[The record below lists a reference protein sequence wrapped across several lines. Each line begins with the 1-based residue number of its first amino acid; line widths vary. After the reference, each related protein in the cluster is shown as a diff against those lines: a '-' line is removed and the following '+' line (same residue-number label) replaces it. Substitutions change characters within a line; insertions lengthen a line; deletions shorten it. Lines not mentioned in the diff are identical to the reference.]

1 MWLRFRVFLVAF
13 LLVVALVIRGESLS
27 YAGLAD
33 VRGPFEHVD
42 RMGHA
47 FYMLKLG
54 DAGRLPIYAYWS
66 SEAGLVSRS
75 FGHGWCIPLLESRI
89 YPVSSSCLRLRLPDG
104 YVRHFHK
111 RKDGSY
117 SGGRFWTAT
126 EDGHTTRV
134 IADSGDGFPRT
145 VLSFVRGR
153 LAKMECEEGAFE
165 FKEDTTGLSVV
176 SKGRKILTVAADAAN
191 PDVVTVRLGG
201 TRIRAEKRP
210 AAVFFAPGEDGSQP
224 VKGEAKSLSSLEF
237 SSGERHTFEYGGD
250 ESRASFTADRLRVEW
265 SPATRKILT
274 AGGFDFEIG
283 ADPSDGVSG
292 PGIARVGPDG
302 ARESYSYEVG
312 KGLITVESSNGV
324 KTVSRLFTSGDNAGK
339 LRWRE
344 RYSYGVCEERVD
356 FIYDKSGKILDRI
369 VRRERK

>member
-1 MWLRFRVFLVAF
+1 MWQKFRFFLVATSF
-13 LLVVALVIRGESLS
+13 VIAFAARGESLS

-54 DAGRLPIYAYWS
+54 DAGRLPVYAYWS
-66 SEAGLVSRS
+66 SEAGIASKSL
-75 FGHGWCIPLLESRI
+75 GHGWCIPLLESRI
-89 YPVSSSCLRLRLPDG
+89 YPVSSTCLRLRLPDG
-104 YVRHFHK
+104 YVRHFH
-111 RKDGSY
+111 RQKDGSY
-117 SGGRFWTAT
+117 SGGRFWSAT

-153 LAKMECEEGAFE
+153 LARMECEEGTFE
-165 FKEDTTGLSVV
+165 FKEDTTGLSIV
-176 SKGRKILTVAADAAN
+176 SKGRKLLTVAADSGN

-210 AAVFFAPGEDGSQP
+210 ATVFFAPGEEDSRP
-224 VKGEAKSLSSLEF
+224 VKGEAKALSSLEF
-237 SSGERHTFEYGGD
+237 SSGERHAFEYGGD
-250 ESRASFTADRLRVEW
+250 GSRASFTADGLRIEW
-265 SPATRKILT
+265 SPDTRKVL
-274 AGGFDFEIG
+274 AADGFDFEIG
-283 ADPSDGVSG
+283 AVPSDGVSG
-292 PGIARVGPDG
+292 PSIARIDPAG
-302 ARESYSYEVG
+302 AREAYSHEVG

-344 RYSYGVCEERVD
+344 RYSYGVLEERVD
-356 FIYDKSGKILDRI
+356 FIYDKAGKIVDRI

>member
-1 MWLRFRVFLVAF
+1 MRQRFRVFLVATS
-13 LLVVALVIRGESLS
+13 LVIAFEAGGESLS
-27 YAGLAD
+27 YAGLSD

-54 DAGRLPIYAYWS
+54 DAGRLPVYAYWS
-66 SEAGLVSRS
+66 SAAGIVSRS
-75 FGHGWCIPLLESRI
+75 FGHGWSIPLLESRI
-89 YPVSSSCLRLRLPDG
+89 YPVSSTCLRLQQPDG

-117 SGGRFWTAT
+117 SGGRFWSAT

-134 IADSGDGFPRT
+134 IADSDDGFPRT

-153 LAKMECEEGAFE
+153 LAKMECEEGVFE

-176 SKGRKILTVAADAAN
+176 SKGRKLLTVTADAVN
-191 PDVVTVRLGG
+191 SDVVTVRLGG

-237 SSGERHTFEYGGD
+237 SSGERHAFEYGGD
-250 ESRASFTADRLRVEW
+250 ASRASFTADGQRVEW
-265 SPATRKILT
+265 NPATRKAL
-274 AGGFDFEIG
+274 ASAGFDFEIG

-292 PGIARVGPDG
+292 PSIVRIDPAG

-344 RYSYGVCEERVD
+344 RYNYGVCEERVD
-356 FIYDKSGKILDRI
+356 FIYDKSGKIVDRI

>member
-1 MWLRFRVFLVAF
+1 MRQRFRVFLIAIS
-13 LLVVALVIRGESLS
+13 LVIAFVARGESLS

-33 VRGPFEHVD
+33 VRGPFEYVD

-54 DAGRLPIYAYWS
+54 DAGPLPVYAYWC
-66 SEAGLVSRS
+66 SEAGIVSKS

-89 YPVSSSCLRLRLPDG
+89 YPVSSTCLKLRQPDG

-117 SGGRFWTAT
+117 SGGRIWSAIV
-126 EDGHTTRV
+126 DGHTTRV
-134 IADSGDGFPRT
+134 VADSDDGFPRT
-145 VLSFVRGR
+145 VLSYVRGR
-153 LAKMECEEGAFE
+153 LAKMDCEEGTFE
-165 FKEDTTGLSVV
+165 FKEDTTGLSIV
-176 SKGRKILTVAADAAN
+176 SRGRKLLTVTSGAAN
-191 PDVVTVRLGG
+191 SDFVTMRIGG

-210 AAVFFAPGEDGSQP
+210 AAVFFAPREDGSQP
-224 VKGEAKSLSSLEF
+224 EKREEKVLSSLEF
-237 SSGERHTFEYGGD
+237 SSGERHAFEYGGD
-250 ESRASFTADRLRVEW
+250 ESRASFAADGFQVKW
-265 SPATRKILT
+265 SPSTRKVLV
-274 AGGFDFEIG
+274 AGKFDFEIG
-283 ADPSDGVSG
+283 RSPSDGVSG
-292 PGIARVGPDG
+292 PSIVRIDPAG
-302 ARESYSYEVG
+302 AREAYSYEVS

-344 RYSYGVCEERVD
+344 RYNHGVCEERVD
-356 FIYDKSGKILDRI
+356 FIYDKTGKIVDRI

>member
-1 MWLRFRVFLVAF
+1 MWQRSRGFLVVF
-13 LLVVALVIRGESLS
+13 SLVIAFAARGESLS
-27 YAGLAD
+27 YAGLSD

-54 DAGRLPIYAYWS
+54 DAGRLPVYAYWS
-66 SEAGLVSRS
+66 SEAGLVSKS

-89 YPVSSSCLRLRLPDG
+89 YPVSSTCLRLRQPDG
-104 YVRHFHK
+104 YIRHFHK

-134 IADSGDGFPRT
+134 VADSDDGFPRT

-153 LAKMECEEGAFE
+153 LAKMECEEGSFE

-176 SKGRKILTVAADAAN
+176 SKGRKLLTVAADSVN

-201 TRIRAEKRP
+201 TRIRAEKCP

-224 VKGEAKSLSSLEF
+224 VKGEAKALSSLEF
-237 SSGERHTFEYGGD
+237 SSGERHAFEYGGD
-250 ESRASFTADRLRVEW
+250 DGRASFMADGLRIKW
-265 SPATRKILT
+265 SPATRKVL
-274 AGGFDFEIG
+274 ASGGFDFEIG
-283 ADPSDGVSG
+283 VDPSDGVSG
-292 PGIARVGPDG
+292 PSIVRISPAG

-356 FIYDKSGKILDRI
+356 FIYDRSGKIVDQI